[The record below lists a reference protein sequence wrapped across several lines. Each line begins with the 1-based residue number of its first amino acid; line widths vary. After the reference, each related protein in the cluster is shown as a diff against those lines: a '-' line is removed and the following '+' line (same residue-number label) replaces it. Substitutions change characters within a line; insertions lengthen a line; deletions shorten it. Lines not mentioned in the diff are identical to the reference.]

1 MTKLLK
7 VSQPGLLFY
16 IASILFLAAITLIL
30 PSCTKDPGK
39 IGTIIQP
46 GDSWLKVRFTDTT
59 SIAAYSV
66 IDDSVRTD
74 ELTRNAIGYV
84 NDPVFGA
91 TKASFYTQFV
101 LSTNGHNFGEEPH
114 LDSLVLQLVYSGAYA
129 DTNTTLTL
137 HTYQISNIPD
147 NKIFK
152 DSAYYNRR
160 TFIVGET
167 DFSNFSFQP
176 RPNDSVYIDSVA
188 YPPLIRINLSDLST
202 ELGERLLSADSATNM
217 VDNEAFLEFF
227 RGLYLTPSA
236 VSSTG
241 AFAYFNLI
249 SGGSKL
255 SIYYSN
261 QNDDSLRYDFIIS
274 SSAARFNKYEHDF
287 TNASVDLRQQIV
299 NGDSTLG
306 EQNFYIQG
314 YAGVKTVIKLP
325 YPKSW
330 RNLVNVA
337 VNEAKLTLPGGNFAQ
352 FYEAPAQLVLVQRL
366 QDGSYELLP
375 DYNDGVSYFGGT
387 YEAESNR
394 YVFRITKYIQSV
406 ISDSTTVNY
415 GLYLLVNAGSINPE
429 SFIFNGFKPN
439 VDTAD
444 RMKLE
449 ILYTDLD

>member
-1 MTKLLK
+1 MTKLSK
-7 VSQPGLLFY
+7 VSRTGLLFY
-16 IASILFLAAITLIL
+16 VASILFLAAITLIL

-59 SIAAYSV
+59 SIVAYSI

-129 DTNTTLTL
+129 DTNTTITV
-137 HTYQISNIPD
+137 HTYEMLKGIY
-147 NKIFK
+147 K
-152 DSAYYNRR
+152 DSAYYSPRS
-160 TFIVGET
+160 FEVGNT
-167 DFSNFSFQP
+167 DFSDYSFVP
-176 RPNDSVYIDSVA
+176 RPHDSVYFLGDTLPA
-188 YPPLIRINLSDLST
+188 LIRINLSDLST
-202 ELGERLLSADSATNM
+202 ELGERLLSADSATDM

-227 RGLYLTPSA
+227 KGLYLTPSA
-236 VSSTG
+236 ISSTG
-241 AFAYFNLI
+241 SLAYFNLI

-261 QNDDSLRYDFIIS
+261 QEDDSLRYDFIIS

-299 NGDSTLG
+299 NGDSALG

-337 VNEAKLTLPGGNFAQ
+337 VNEAKLTFPGGNFAQ

-394 YVFRITKYIQSV
+394 YVFRITKYIQSI